1 MRKLVFTFLA
11 VVGLSLVSMAQ
22 ESTNTALSVDKTELM
37 ESKESGE
44 YVFTFP
50 ATVTSEQIEKNANNY
65 KDQFSVTHDATTNQV
80 TMILVENTPMNR
92 NIMTRMLMSCG
103 VHFVKVDGVDLN
115 MNEFRVTYL

>member
-22 ESTNTALSVDKTELM
+22 ESTNTVLSVDKTELM

-80 TMILVENTPMNR
+80 TMVLVENTPMNR

>member
-80 TMILVENTPMNR
+80 TMVLVENTPMNR

>member
-22 ESTNTALSVDKTELM
+22 ESTNTALSVDKSELM

-80 TMILVENTPMNR
+80 TMVLVENTPMNR